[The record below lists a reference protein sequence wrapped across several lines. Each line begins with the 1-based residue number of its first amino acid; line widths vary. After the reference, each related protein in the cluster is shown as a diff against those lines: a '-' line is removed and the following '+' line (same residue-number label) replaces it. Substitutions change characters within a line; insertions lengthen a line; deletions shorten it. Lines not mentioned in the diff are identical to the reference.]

1 MSDSI
6 DRTAVLNAT
15 PRATPEGDAVA
26 GSTPARRG
34 RPLEMSAAA
43 VLERIHQLASREA
56 GLFRTH
62 QTHSAL
68 YARARRLF
76 GSWARAVAA
85 AGVDYSTTIESAR
98 RRSLDTRRRLRR
110 KRRVAR

>member
-1 MSDSI
+1 MSESI
-6 DRTAVLNAT
+6 DRTAVLNAN
-15 PRATPEGDAVA
+15 PRTTDGTASAATTG
-26 GSTPARRG
+26 RRG

-76 GSWARAVAA
+76 GSWAQAVAA
-85 AGVDYSTTIESAR
+85 AGVDYTNTIESAR

-110 KRRVAR
+110 KRRASR